1 MAFILGGNSYN
12 KDPLK
17 LPKWQIY
24 RQDLEFVILA
34 SNTFGAYTM
43 QDSATWGTG
52 SPFNALITTA
62 SVADT
67 ARTIVNLSNK
77 KGWLTFGVG
86 PCGIN
91 QTATWVI
98 TVDGVA
104 TTFTVGGAG
113 PTEFDLHASGFGLT
127 FGQGTIAKPTR
138 GFSGHFQHSG
148 DTTTSPWYAADNA
161 ISYGLEN
168 SSGSNNSRFILD
180 PLWLSRAHPDSC
192 VRFESSLTVTVES
205 DVANSSSIHCNAG
218 VMYVLDE

>member
-17 LPKWQIY
+17 LPKWQLY
-24 RQDLEFVILA
+24 REDLEYTISA
-34 SNTFGAYTM
+34 GTFTYVTA
-43 QDSATWGTG
+43 QDAAFWGTM
-52 SPFNALITTA
+52 SPLNALITTA

-77 KGWLTFGVG
+77 KGWLVYGVG
-86 PCGIN
+86 PCAIN

-104 TTFTVGGAG
+104 TTFTIGGSG
-113 PTEFDLHASGFGLT
+113 PTEFDLHASGFGLL
-127 FGQGTIAKPTR
+127 FGQGVVTAPPA
-138 GFSGHFQHSG
+138 GFSAHLQLSG
-148 DTTTSPWYAADNA
+148 DNATQWYSAYNALNYGTEFASAA
-161 ISYGLEN
+161 
-168 SSGSNNSRFILD
+168 NNSRYMVD
-180 PLWLSRAHPDSC
+180 PFWCSRAYPDSC

-205 DVANSSSIHCNAG
+205 DVANSTSIQENAG

>member
-17 LPKWQIY
+17 LPKWQMY
-24 RQDLEFVILA
+24 RQDLEFVISGA
-34 SNTFGAYTM
+34 SFSAVGA
-43 QDSATWGTG
+43 QDAGFWGTG
-52 SPFNALITTA
+52 SPLNALITTA

-86 PCGIN
+86 PCAIN

-104 TTFTVGGAG
+104 TTFTIGGSG
-113 PTEFDLHASGFGLT
+113 PTEFDLHAAGFGLL
-127 FGQGTIAKPTR
+127 FGQGTILKPTR
-138 GFSGHFQHSG
+138 GFSQHLQLAG
-148 DTTTSPWYAADNA
+148 DDASPWYSAYNA
-161 ISYGLEN
+161 INYGDEH
-168 SSGSNNSRFILD
+168 SGQANNSRFMLD
-180 PLWLSRAHPDSC
+180 PLWLSRAHPDAC

-205 DVANSSSIHCNAG
+205 DVANSTTIEENAG